1 MTVKKI
7 LLISMPY
14 GALER
19 QALGLSLLKAR
30 LNQDRIRCDIR
41 YLTFTFADFI
51 GVEDYVWVTHDLPHT
66 AFAGEW
72 TFRSALYGEDPSADS
87 RYVREVLQDTWRL
100 DDEAIGR
107 ICNIRTFV
115 PHFLDYCMATV
126 PWKEYMLVGLTSTF
140 EQNITSLALAKRIKE
155 AHPRVVIVFGGGNW
169 EDDMGRELHRRF
181 PFVDYVCTGE
191 ADESFPLLVKRL
203 VGLQSASK
211 AHPKVKGLVYRN
223 GSKSFYTGRADLVSK
238 LDTLPIPDY
247 SDYFHDFTDSSAGS
261 VVVPTLLFEG
271 SRGCWWGA
279 KSHCTFCGLNGCTLR
294 FRSKNPERILEE
306 VDYLVEKWGIDTIQ
320 AVDNVIDMKY
330 FRTTV
335 PAIACMERRI
345 DFFWEV
351 RANLTRNQVRL
362 LAKAGIRTVQAGI
375 ESLND
380 HVLKLMRKGT
390 TALQNIQF
398 LKWCKE
404 YGVRASWNVL
414 HGFPGETRQ
423 DYADTMRLLPSI
435 RFLDPP
441 TACGPIRLD
450 RFSPHFMESAVFG
463 LTNVRP
469 MPVYK
474 YLYPFDEES
483 VGKIAY
489 YFDYDYESE
498 KNPSG
503 YAEDVIRYA
512 ADWSEHP
519 ETGTLRSIERSD
531 GTLALVDTRK
541 CAVRRHV
548 VLGGIDREVYDYCD
562 RVRSCAAVT
571 RRLAGVFPHARL
583 TRRRIKTFLNAL
595 VAHRLMVSTGDR
607 YLSLAIRSRP
617 AKMSSAEPCLSK
629 KRATGEL
636 VDSGKSLMAQR
647 IPGGAD
653 SERYSE
659 VKPCR

>member
-1 MTVKKI
+1 MKKI

-41 YLTFTFADFI
+41 YLTFTFADLI

-66 AFAGEW
+66 AFAGEL
-72 TFRSALYGEDPSADS
+72 TFRSALYGEDPSGDS

-107 ICNIRTFV
+107 IFNIRTFV
-115 PHFLDYCMATV
+115 PHFLDYCMATI
-126 PWKEYMLVGLTSTF
+126 PWQEYTLVGFTSTF
-140 EQNITSLALAKRIKE
+140 EQNISSLALAKRIKE
-155 AHPRVVIVFGGGNW
+155 TYQRVVTVFGGGNW

-191 ADESFPLLVKRL
+191 ADESFPLLVKL
-203 VGLQSASK
+203 LLGLQSVVK
-211 AHPKVKGLVYRN
+211 APARIKGLVYRK
-223 GSKSFYTGRADLVSK
+223 GRKSFYTGQAGLITQ
-238 LDTLPIPDY
+238 LDTLPVPDY
-247 SDYFHDFTDSSAGS
+247 GDYFRDFTDSSAGS
-261 VVVPTLLFEG
+261 AVVPTLLFEG

-279 KSHCTFCGLNGCTLR
+279 KSHCTFCGLNGCTLH
-294 FRSKNPERILEE
+294 FRSKRDERILEE
-306 VDYLVEKWGIDTIQ
+306 VSYLVEKWGIDTIQ
-320 AVDNVIDMKY
+320 VVDNVIDMKY
-330 FRTTV
+330 FQTTL
-335 PAIACMERRI
+335 PAMALMKRRI
-345 DFFWEV
+345 EFFWEV
-351 RANLTRNQVRL
+351 RANLTREQVRL
-362 LAKAGIRTVQAGI
+362 LAKAGICTVQAGI

-404 YGVRASWNVL
+404 YGVSTSWNVL
-414 HGFPGETRQ
+414 YGFPCEMRQ
-423 DYADTMRLLPSI
+423 DYVDTMRLLPSI

-450 RFSPHFMESAVFG
+450 RFSPYFTESAAFG

-489 YFDYDYESE
+489 YFDYDYESD

-519 ETGTLRSIERSD
+519 EAGTLRSIERSD

-541 CAVRRHV
+541 CAVRRHA

-562 RVRSCAAVT
+562 RVRSSAAVT
-571 RRLAGVFPHARL
+571 QRLARVFPHARL
-583 TRRRIKTFLNAL
+583 TRLRIKTFLKTL

-607 YLSLAIRSRP
+607 YLSLAIRSSP
-617 AKMSSAEPCLSK
+617 AKMSSAEPCPSK
-629 KRATGEL
+629 KHATSKL
-636 VDSGKSLMAQR
+636 VKPEKSLMAQR
-647 IPGGAD
+647 IPRGVN
-653 SERYSE
+653 SEYDSE
-659 VKPCR
+659 VK